1 MNNSILIL
9 GDSGTGKSTSLRN
22 LPANETFV
30 LNVIGKPLPFR
41 GASRKYTKLSPDGL
55 TGNYY
60 CTDDANIIKRIIKLV
75 NDKRPD
81 IKYLILD
88 DFGYVSMNAFM
99 KRALLKGY
107 DRFSEIASEFNTAME
122 MINQLRDDLFCIAM
136 MHVETDKQGKTK
148 PKTVGNMIDQYIN
161 IEGKFTHVLHT
172 SVSDGRYQFITN
184 NDGIHTAKTP
194 FGLFDTNLIEND
206 LKMVC
211 DKINEYNNFEDIE
224 DSQHG

>member
-9 GDSGTGKSTSLRN
+9 GDSGTGKSTSIRS
-22 LPANETFV
+22 LPHNETFI
-30 LNVIGKPLPFR
+30 LNVIRKPLPFR
-41 GASRKYTKLSPDGL
+41 GAMKKYTPLSADGL

-60 CTDDANIIKRIIKLV
+60 CSDDANVIKRVIKLV

-88 DFGYVSMNAFM
+88 DFGYVTMNAFM
-99 KRALLKGY
+99 KRALVKGY

-122 MINQLRDDLFCIAM
+122 LINQLRDDLFCIAM
-136 MHVETDKQGKTK
+136 MHIETDKQGKTK

-172 SVSDGRYQFITN
+172 YVNDGSYKFITN
-184 NDGIHTAKTP
+184 NDGLHTAKTP
-194 FGLFDTNLIEND
+194 LGLFDTSLIDND
-206 LKMVC
+206 LLFVVE
-211 DKINEYNNFEDIE
+211 KINEFNNFEDLE
-224 DSQHG
+224 